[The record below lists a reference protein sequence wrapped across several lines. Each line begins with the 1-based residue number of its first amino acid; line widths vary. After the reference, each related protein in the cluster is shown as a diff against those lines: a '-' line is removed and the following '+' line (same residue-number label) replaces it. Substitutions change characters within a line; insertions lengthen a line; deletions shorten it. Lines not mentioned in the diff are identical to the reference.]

1 MGAEVASEQ
10 GKILVLATL
19 SGGYRGAD
27 SVGQLHWEYPA
38 NVNILPIVCPS
49 MFPTEFYLQAFEQGI
64 DAIMVM
70 FSGTDCPYKGG
81 ADHAAA
87 IVNKT
92 YPLMKERGIDTRR
105 LRLVAMCTV
114 CTAAFL
120 REVKQMNE
128 LMGEIGPVSI
138 EIAAHGAEAIKQ

>member
-1 MGAEVASEQ
+1 
-10 GKILVLATL
+10 
-19 SGGYRGAD
+19 
-27 SVGQLHWEYPA
+27 
-38 NVNILPIVCPS
+38 
-49 MFPTEFYLQAFEQGI
+49 
-64 DAIMVM
+64 
-70 FSGTDCPYKGG
+70 
-81 ADHAAA
+81 
-87 IVNKT
+87 
-92 YPLMKERGIDTRR
+92 MKERGIDTRR